1 MVEKAREDLAQ
12 NKGIPKEGIQVVKV
26 EAVEWSDASLG
37 CPKAG
42 FVYAQ
47 VITPGYR
54 IILADGQR
62 QYEYHTDRSRSV
74 VLCER

>member
-1 MVEKAREDLAQ
+1 MVEKAKDDLAK

-26 EAVEWSDASLG
+26 EAVEWGDASLG
-37 CPKAG
+37 CPRPG
-42 FVYAQ
+42 YVYAQ

-54 IILADGQR
+54 IILADSRR
-62 QYEYHTDRSRSV
+62 QYEYHTHKSRSV